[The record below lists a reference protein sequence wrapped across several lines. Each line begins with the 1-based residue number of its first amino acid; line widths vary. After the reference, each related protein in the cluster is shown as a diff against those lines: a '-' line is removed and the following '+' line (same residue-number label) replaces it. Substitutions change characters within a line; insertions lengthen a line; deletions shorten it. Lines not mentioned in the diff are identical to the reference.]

1 MNIDPTREQ
10 FTAFKDLPR
19 DQPVNMLN
27 LVKLRAKAAYEDG
40 RDATGAEAYAS
51 YGEESAPIFQRVGG
65 TILWRGRPETVLI
78 GPADEAWDVAFIA
91 RYPTG
96 GAFLEMVTDPAYQAI
111 VFHRQAAVA
120 DSRLIRMADVSP
132 DAGGSD
138 VFG

>member
-27 LVKLRAKAAYEDG
+27 LVRLLDKATYADG
-40 RDATGAEAYAS
+40 REATGAEAYAA
-51 YGEESAPIFQRVGG
+51 YGQASAPIFQRVGG
-65 TILWRGRPETVLI
+65 TILWRGRPECVLI
-78 GPADEAWDVAFIA
+78 GPAEEAWDVAFIA

-111 VFHRQAAVA
+111 VFHRQAAVV
-120 DSRLIRMADVSP
+120 DSRLIRMADLP
-132 DAGGSD
+132 GGS